1 MGEMSGE
8 KGQPPADRAGDRLEL
23 AMRASNEGIWD
34 WWVGEE
40 EIFYTRRI
48 VEFFECGDRA
58 APNIF
63 LEPHDSVHPRDRARL
78 AKSLA
83 LVEEVGGRELLSID
97 CRVRTGSG
105 AWRWL
110 RIRGAVLR
118 ERDGTARRIAGSM
131 IDITQRKEA
140 ESQLEEE
147 RHLLRLVIDRVPLQ
161 VYFKDLN
168 SKFVLANQRMAEWF
182 GIEDPKELVGKHDR
196 DFFDTAHWKE
206 AAADEQRIIES
217 GEPMLGV
224 LEKET
229 WRGREDTWVLTSKF
243 PWHDRHEAV
252 RGTFGVS
259 SDVTGL
265 VLAERESASL
275 AEQLRLRNKAYE
287 EELRLAR
294 EIQQALLIGGLP
306 SLPEAE
312 WAGRVRLGARYVPIS
327 GLAGDFHEVIQPGP
341 GMAGLLICDVMG
353 HGVRSALVVAML
365 RGLIEKE
372 RSRSSDPGEFLGGLN
387 EGLHAILGR
396 SEVTIFATAFYAV
409 IDLEGGELRCANAG
423 HPGAIAV
430 KADCVEQ
437 IAHERGKKGPA
448 LGLVQGAGFPTV
460 RMPLEVLRRLFLFTD
475 GLLEAENVEG
485 EAFMEQRLLE
495 VLKESGGRPLEEAL
509 DRVLARVL
517 KFSQRG
523 HFDDD
528 VCLLGAEFNPE
539 A

>member
-1 MGEMSGE
+1 MEEMSE
-8 KGQPPADRAGDRLEL
+8 KHDPPPDDRADDRLEL
-23 AMRASNEGIWD
+23 ALRASNEGIWD

-48 VEFFECGDRA
+48 LEFFECGDRA
-58 APNIF
+58 VPNIF
-63 LEPHDSVHPRDRARL
+63 QKPHDSVHPKDRMRL
-78 AKSLA
+78 ATVLEGI
-83 LVEEVGGRELLSID
+83 EEVGGPELLSVD

-140 ESQLEEE
+140 ESQLEDE

-161 VYFKDLN
+161 VYFKDLH

-182 GIEDPKELVGKHDR
+182 GIEDPKGLVGKHDR
-196 DFFDTAHWKE
+196 EFFDTVHWKE
-206 AAADEQRIIES
+206 AVADEQRIIES

-243 PWHDRHEAV
+243 PWLDRHGV
-252 RGTFGVS
+252 MRGTFGVS
-259 SDVTGL
+259 SDVTTL
-265 VLAERESASL
+265 VLAEQESASL
-275 AEQLRLRNKAYE
+275 AEQLRQRNKTYE

-306 SLPEAE
+306 ALSEE
-312 WAGRVRLGARYVPIS
+312 DGGGKIRLGARYVPIS
-327 GLAGDFHEVIQPGP
+327 GLAGDFHEVILPGP
-341 GMAGLLICDVMG
+341 GLIGLLICDVMG

-372 RSRSSDPGEFLGGLN
+372 RPRSGEPGEFLAGLN
-387 EGLHAILGR
+387 AGLHAILGR

-409 IDLEGGELRCANAG
+409 VDLESGELRCANAG
-423 HPGAIAV
+423 HPGAITV
-430 KADCVEQ
+430 TGGGVGQ
-437 IAHERGKKGPA
+437 IAQGRGEKGPA
-448 LGLVQGAGFPTV
+448 LGLVQGAEFPTV
-460 RMPLEVLRRLFLFTD
+460 RQPLKDLRRVFLFTD
-475 GLLEAENVEG
+475 GLLEAENQDG
-485 EAFMEQRLLE
+485 EAFLEQRLLE
-495 VLKESGGRPLEEAL
+495 VLEGCGALPLEQAL

-517 KFSQRG
+517 KFSQGG

-528 VCLLGAEFNPE
+528 VCLLGADLGSET
-539 A
+539 